1 MYIKH
6 IQDFMDSK
14 GYQHVGTIEIDDIF
28 LKKRLMKKWNM
39 SKIPV
44 KKVGSM
50 SCSVHVIT
58 KIQFQITNTYLPNKS
73 KLGKLS
79 SMVFHQSNIISTII

>member
-1 MYIKH
+1 MIWKQIVLKGFKTLSARTSWLKWHWKDVYKT
-6 IQDFMDSK
+6 QDFMDSK
-14 GYQHVGTIEIDDIF
+14 GYQHVDTIEIDDIF

-50 SCSVHVIT
+50 SCSTHTIT
-58 KIQFQITNTYLPNKS
+58 KIQFQIMY
-73 KLGKLS
+73 
-79 SMVFHQSNIISTII
+79 